1 MQVVSRAVALAMAA
15 TIMSACS
22 DEMPTTPRSRTFPT
36 PTPKPEMKSLP
47 AVITSLSSAPGGS
60 IFLANYPHPERVL
73 AELRIDGTIDMTSHP
88 NAWYSSYNG
97 PLDARGI
104 FIYGVYYSCY
114 MQVKIG
120 GLGPVCQAGDIMGS
134 QASWVDT
141 ALVTGNVYATRGN
154 AVPSL
159 NPSCSAYGDP
169 CHTYSGLQA
178 ITLNPL
184 PAEFKTVLT
193 GAPFRTIP
201 PTSGTSVYWTSTVT
215 PSSASGIA
223 MPIRMVSRIWVKADP
238 ADSTGAAASP
248 SCSLN
253 ELPCGAFVRQAGTLI
268 ETARANGVVH
278 VDSTEIFCADSMPIL
293 NHVAVRKGLRTALY
307 DSAGYP
313 SRPPND
319 RAEYS
324 FFIVQ
329 DTLTPGSTPYV
340 LIHPNT
346 VHSDPCSVVP
356 PHFNQR
362 PANTKLLAW
371 GHVHP
376 NEHDRS
382 RCKDSTGLDWKRDAS
397 GNPIERLHLPAASEE
412 DIDLAFD
419 RTDPSYQYYVGPIDH
434 FVVGPHFLHII
445 KPSRQLREAVWNLG
459 ANNPRIT
466 TGKCAWPNFS

>member
-1 MQVVSRAVALAMAA
+1 MPAFVAAVVS
-15 TIMSACS
+15 ACWG
-22 DEMPTTPRSRTFPT
+22 DMPTTPRSRTILP
-36 PTPKPEMKSLP
+36 PSRISPELKSLP
-47 AVITSLSSAPGGS
+47 AVITSLSTAPGQ
-60 IFLANYPHPERVL
+60 ILLAIYTHPEKVL
-73 AELRIDGTIDMTSHP
+73 AELRVDGTISMTSHP
-88 NAWYSSYNG
+88 NAWYSSHNG

-104 FIYGVYYSCY
+104 FVGGVYYGCY
-114 MQVKIG
+114 MFVKIG
-120 GLGPVCQAGDIMGS
+120 GWGPACTSADAIGS
-134 QASWVDT
+134 QAPWVDT
-141 ALVTGNVYATRGN
+141 ALVTGNVYATRGPG
-154 AVPSL
+154 VPWL
-159 NPSCSAYGDP
+159 NPSCSSTGDP
-169 CHTYSGLQA
+169 CHEYSGLQVV
-178 ITLNPL
+178 TLNPL

-193 GAPFRTIP
+193 GTPFRTIP
-201 PTSGTSVYWTSTVT
+201 PSSGTSVYWTSTVT
-215 PSSASGIA
+215 PSSAHGIA
-223 MPIRMVSRIWVKADP
+223 MPLRMVSRIWVKADP
-238 ADSTGAAASP
+238 ADSTGSPASP
-248 SCSLN
+248 NCSGFS
-253 ELPCGAFVRQAGTLI
+253 CGAWVTQAGTLL

-329 DTLTPGSTPYV
+329 DTVTPGSTPYV
-340 LIHPNT
+340 LIHPNA
-346 VHSDPCSVVP
+346 VRSDPCSVVP

-419 RTDPSYQYYVGPIDH
+419 RADPSYQYYVGPIDH

-445 KPSRQLREAVWNLG
+445 KPSRQLREAVWILG
-459 ANNPRIT
+459 ANNPRTT
-466 TGKCAWPNFS
+466 TGKCAWPNF